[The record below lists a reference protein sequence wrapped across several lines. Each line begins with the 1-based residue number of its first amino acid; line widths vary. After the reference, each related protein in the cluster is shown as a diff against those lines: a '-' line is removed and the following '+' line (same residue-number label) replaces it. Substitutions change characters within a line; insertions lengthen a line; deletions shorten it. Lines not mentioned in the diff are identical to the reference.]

1 MTAPSSFSVSGLLG
15 GAAGQI
21 DTTALVGQIMQAAA
35 LPQTRLK
42 NQLAVEQAIDTAYQT
57 VTMKITAMQTAA
69 QALTDPF
76 AWTATSATSSDP
88 GVVATSSTAAVAGT
102 TTFDVLALAKAQIS
116 TVAADSSGNVTSTPA
131 NGLTITTADGTAHQI
146 TLASGSA
153 ADVASAVNTA
163 NIGVRAAVVNT
174 DTGTV
179 LQLSSTSSG
188 AAHSFTSSG
197 FDTAAQTVVAAQD
210 AQIGVGAG
218 LPGGYTVSSSTNTF
232 TGVIPGVTFS
242 VSALAT
248 GVTVTVA
255 SDEQSM
261 SDKVK
266 ALVDAVNAASSAI
279 GQNIGKGD
287 ILQGNSDVQMLQQ
300 SLLSAVSQGTASGG
314 SFKTY
319 GIDMDRYGSLS
330 FDPAAFAAAYA
341 ADPAG
346 TKTAI
351 SGSFATNLDA
361 TATMAIDPTAGTL
374 TQGSQSAKDAE
385 TALNKQIDTWTT
397 RLADMQVTLQAKYTA
412 MQTALAKLQSQSTY
426 LTSMF
431 KNQSSNSNSQ

>member
-21 DTTALVGQIMQAAA
+21 DTTALIGQMMQAAA

-42 NQLAVEQAIDTAYQT
+42 NQLSVEQAIDTAYQT

-69 QALTDPF
+69 QALTDPL
-76 AWTATSATSSDP
+76 AWTATSATSSSS
-88 GVVATSSTAAVAGT
+88 GVVATSSTGALAGT

-131 NGLTITTADGTAHQI
+131 NGITITTADGVGHQL

-153 ADVASAVNTA
+153 ADVASAVNSA

-179 LQLSSTSSG
+179 LQLTSTTSG
-188 AAHSFTSSG
+188 VAHSFTSAG

-210 AQIGVGAG
+210 AQVGVGAG
-218 LPGGYTVSSSTNTF
+218 SPGGYTVSSATNTF

-242 VSALAT
+242 VSALT
-248 GVTVTVA
+248 SGVSITVA

-266 ALVDAVNAASSAI
+266 ALVNAVNDASNVI

-287 ILQGNSDVQMLQQ
+287 ILQGSSDLQMLQQ
-300 SLLSAVSQGTASGG
+300 SLLSSVSQGTVAGG
-314 SFKTY
+314 SLKAY
-319 GIDMDRYGSLS
+319 GIDMDKFGTLS

-341 ADPAG
+341 ADPAA

-351 SGSFATNLDA
+351 SGSFASGLAA
-361 TATMAIDPTAGTL
+361 TANQAADPTAGTL

-385 TALNKQIDTWTT
+385 TALNKQIDAWTT

-431 KNQSSNSNSQ
+431 KNQNSNSQ